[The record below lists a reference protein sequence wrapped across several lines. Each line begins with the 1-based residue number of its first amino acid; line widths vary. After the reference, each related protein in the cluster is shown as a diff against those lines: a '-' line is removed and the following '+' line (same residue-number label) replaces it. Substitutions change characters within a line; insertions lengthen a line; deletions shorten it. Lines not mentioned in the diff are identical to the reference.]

1 MAEAF
6 VLVNC
11 LTPEPSIDMKELVIK
26 LKAKIS
32 LFRVL
37 HGIFRTFFCK
47 LSRSGH
53 HSLSTHSM
61 GWVTYRN
68 PRLFAE
74 LRQRIWES

>member
-32 LFRVL
+32 LFR
-37 HGIFRTFFCK
+37 C
-47 LSRSGH
+47 
-53 HSLSTHSM
+53 
-61 GWVTYRN
+61 YRA
-68 PRLFAE
+68 P
-74 LRQRIWES
+74 

>member
-32 LFRVL
+32 LFRCCSCVIVAAN
-37 HGIFRTFFCK
+37 HIDSDYF
-47 LSRSGH
+47 
-53 HSLSTHSM
+53 
-61 GWVTYRN
+61 VV
-68 PRLFAE
+68 
-74 LRQRIWES
+74 